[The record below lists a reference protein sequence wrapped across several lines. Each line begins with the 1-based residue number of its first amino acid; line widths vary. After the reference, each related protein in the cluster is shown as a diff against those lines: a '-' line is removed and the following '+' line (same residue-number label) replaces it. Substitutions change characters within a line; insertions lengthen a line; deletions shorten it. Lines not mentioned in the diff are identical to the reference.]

1 MLKTIKA
8 LARAGA
14 SVIPVRKNDKAPTQ
28 SNWSELKT
36 LTPQQV
42 SDQAPKWHNY
52 GIRPGDHSRLANGD
66 YLITIDLDIKDASA
80 EKETLA
86 KLHELIPDIEEFAVV
101 HSGNKLGLSRHYVGS
116 TNKPLR
122 SGRLWAHPEKIK
134 WSDGKKKD
142 KAQIEIIGTGK
153 QHVGPGSMH
162 PDGHEYELA
171 DSKDFFSM
179 ADDWANGTRS
189 HYIPN
194 EQFDTKDRSSKRE
207 RGKVES
213 FEDIVD
219 HGPVEMTDD
228 EIWDVLKNLPE
239 ERIEDYQSWLEIGM
253 ALDHQYPDD
262 PDYALDLWHSISE
275 RSDKYDADV
284 LDDKWETIKND
295 KGKASI
301 TFRTLIKEANE
312 IKRDKAADEVLED
325 IEDEDADEDQKKAD
339 KKAEW
344 RKQLQIDTNGV
355 FKGTLPNIMLI
366 LRNDPRTRG
375 RLAFNL
381 FTNRLVIRKSFG
393 DLPHGQNI
401 ECYDKVNGTL
411 WIDSH
416 DHIVRTFLESRRKD
430 KGWGLKVADRD
441 LVAAISNVAR
451 ENQFHPVR
459 EYLDR
464 LAWDGT
470 RRFDKMFI
478 DYFGAPDNKY
488 TREASRLFALGAVSR
503 IYEPGHKF
511 DFVPIFEGLQGK
523 RKSTFIETLSV
534 DAEWAG
540 SLSASLKD
548 EKKAVE
554 SMAGKWILEIP
565 ELSGFKRADVQ
576 TIKHFISSNKDNAR
590 LSYDRRAQD
599 FQRQCVFMG
608 TTNESKYLLDESG
621 NRRFWPIPTNV
632 EAIDLERLIEER
644 DQIWAEAVEAYFAMR
659 KKHPVEKLR
668 YLPLYIK
675 DPEALAIA
683 QAEQADRMEDSTA
696 EAWAQDFERW
706 LNTPINHEFDNLDDP
721 SGGEDEYR
729 MQVTLRDVYCGA
741 FERPPETF
749 VREIPKI
756 AAASMKLVPGWAV
769 VKTPVSIKQDDGTRK
784 NFRVWRRT
792 AVLSTKKRRDLL
804 G

>member
-28 SNWSELKT
+28 SNWSELDT
-36 LTPQQV
+36 LTPDKV
-42 SDQAPKWHNY
+42 LEQAPKWHNY
-52 GIRPGDHSRLANGD
+52 GIRPGDHSRLKNGD

-80 EKETLA
+80 EKEALA
-86 KLHELIPDIEEFAVV
+86 KLRKLIPDIEEFAVV

-122 SGRLWAHPEKIK
+122 SRRLWAHPEKIK
-134 WSDGKKKD
+134 WSDGKMKD
-142 KAQIEIIGTGK
+142 KAQIDIIGTGK

-162 PDGHEYELA
+162 PDGFEYELA

-179 ADDWANGTRS
+179 VDDWANGTRS

-194 EQFDTKDRSSKRE
+194 EQFDTEDRSSKRE

-312 IKRDKAADEVLED
+312 IRRDKAADEVLED

-344 RKQLQIDTNGV
+344 RKQLQIDTNGA
-355 FKGTLPNIMLI
+355 FKGTLPNMVLI

-375 RLAFNL
+375 RLAFNM

-393 DLPHGQNI
+393 DLPGDQPI
-401 ECYDKVNGTL
+401 RCFDKVNGTL
-411 WIDSH
+411 WIDIH
-416 DHIVRTFLESRRKD
+416 DQILRQFLESRRKD

-441 LVAAISNVAR
+441 LVAAVSIVAH
-451 ENQFHPVR
+451 ENEFHPVK

-470 RRFDKMFI
+470 PRFDKMFI

-683 QAEQADRMEDSTA
+683 QAEQADRMEDSTS

-729 MQVTLRDVYCGA
+729 MEVTLRDVYCGA

-756 AAASMKLVPGWAV
+756 AAAAMKLVPGWEV
-769 VKTPVSIKQDDGTRK
+769 VKQPVHFYDDTGLRK
-784 NFRVWRRT
+784 SKRVWRR
-792 AVLSTKKRRDLL
+792 AKVLSTKKRRNLL